1 MAAAS
6 LEKGVAEQDSLCL
19 EEQSRGRLTQQSVP
33 MCVLH
38 KGKSIS
44 IALVVQWLK
53 EFLCVENSSVFFSHK
68 NRFASFL
75 YGGKGK
81 SEHQADPWLC

>member
-6 LEKGVAEQDSLCL
+6 LEKGWQSRGVLCL
-19 EEQSRGRLTQQSVP
+19 EEQSRGRLTHWSVP

-38 KGKSIS
+38 KGRSIN

-53 EFLCVENSSVFFSHK
+53 GFLSVENNSSFYFFS
-68 NRFASFL
+68 
-75 YGGKGK
+75 
-81 SEHQADPWLC
+81 P